1 MYLYRADGQAV
12 IDAVQKASFS
22 FRHEVH
28 AGVPELGIWD
38 QASVHRGLTHF
49 TLLRA
54 FPAIGMGQYKIDA
67 VGDGLPQTGP
77 IGVSLGDESFCTVEQ
92 VGEKVAKHLNR
103 RLPSRKRFKVGGT

>member
-1 MYLYRADGQAV
+1 MVYVTMYLYRADGQAV

-38 QASVHRGLTHF
+38 QASVHGGLTHF

-54 FPAIGMGQYKIDA
+54 FPSIGMSQYK
-67 VGDGLPQTGP
+67 VNT
-77 IGVSLGDESFCTVEQ
+77 VSKGI
-92 VGEKVAKHLNR
+92 
-103 RLPSRKRFKVGGT
+103 P